1 MATIDLTPAA
11 REQFGALPKTIK
23 RRVERLER
31 LVERLQNWPDVSGVK
46 ALSGNL
52 AGHYR
57 ARTGDY
63 RVQFQAERVPA
74 ESDWLLTVE
83 KIGHRDGFYDE

>member
-1 MATIDLTPAA
+1 MATIDLTPEA
-11 REQFGALPKTIK
+11 RKQFGDLPKTIK
-23 RRVERLER
+23 RRVEQ
-31 LVERLQNWPDVSGVK
+31 LVERLQEWPEVSGIK
-46 ALSGNL
+46 PLSGNL
-52 AGHYR
+52 AGRYR

-63 RVQFQAERVPA
+63 RIQFQVERLSD

>member
-1 MATIDLTPAA
+1 MAIIDLTAEA
-11 REQFGALPKTIK
+11 LEQFDALPKTIK
-23 RRVERLER
+23 RRVERL
-31 LVERLQNWPDVSGVK
+31 VARLQNWPTVSGVK

-52 AGHYR
+52 AGHHR

-63 RVQFQAERVPA
+63 RVQFRAERLPG